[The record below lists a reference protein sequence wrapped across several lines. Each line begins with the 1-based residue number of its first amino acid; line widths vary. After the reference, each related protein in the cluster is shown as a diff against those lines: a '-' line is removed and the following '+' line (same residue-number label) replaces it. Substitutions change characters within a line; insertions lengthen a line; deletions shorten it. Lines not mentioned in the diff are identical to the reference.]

1 MFDLEFSSKN
11 KRKWNDLWLLLV
23 SKHEFMRSVHLFV
36 SIHLIIIK
44 LYFECF
50 LVFNIRLLSTSRYNP
65 IHLWDAYSGQLVC
78 TYRAYNYADEV
89 IAAHSIAFSLDGTK
103 IYCGFEKSFR
113 IFDTC
118 FPGRQCLTKATFGII
133 IYQMKSL

>member
-1 MFDLEFSSKN
+1 MFS
-11 KRKWNDLWLLLV
+11 
-23 SKHEFMRSVHLFV
+23 
-36 SIHLIIIK
+36 
-44 LYFECF
+44 
-50 LVFNIRLLSTSRYNP
+50 FNIRLLSTSRYNP

-113 IFDTC
+113 IFDTSS
-118 FPGRQCLTKATFGII
+118 PGRQCLTKATFGII
-133 IYQMKSL
+133 IYQMK